1 MAFRDFVTLRRLKA
15 STGRAVFAPL
25 DWQRSAAQAF
35 PLSFCTCPSPSLP
48 PGKQRPCPLCLSF
61 PGTLSLELGFTQGAP
76 PAPLGWTSYPK
87 AELTRAA
94 RECFP
99 GRIAYIRLTPA
110 LASSTQSH
118 FPVFSWPP
126 HALQIHL
133 PPSSPVCLGDR
144 LTQAT
149 PGFAHSLT
157 SSWVWPL
164 GALVKQ
170 REGGKGVRGFVPGPL
185 PPLPPPTAPTRLP
198 FHLRSHFCPPFIY
211 FSFLFPF
218 FRTACVA

>member
-48 PGKQRPCPLCLSF
+48 PGKQRACPLCLSF

-133 PPSSPVCLGDR
+133 PPSSPAVCLGDR

-164 GALVKQ
+164 GSPSEA
-170 REGGKGVRGFVPGPL
+170 EGGRKGSQGVCPRSPPSPPSSHCPHQIAFSPKVTLL
-185 PPLPPPTAPTRLP
+185 PPLYL
-198 FHLRSHFCPPFIY
+198 FF
-211 FSFLFPF
+211 FSFSVF
-218 FRTACVA
+218 